1 MVQRDASW
9 DLVVV
14 GGVYTDC
21 VVQGENIP
29 SQGETV
35 VGNTF
40 LMLPG
45 SKASNQAVEAARLG
59 ARVALVARV
68 GKDSRGDDIVASLQ
82 DEGVDTRYIVRDGA
96 SATGISLIQ
105 VNMQGNK
112 QMMVALGAS
121 QHLTIEDV
129 ERARE
134 AMAQAK
140 IVATQ
145 LEVPQ
150 DVALTALRLGRE
162 LGAQTLF
169 DPAPAAK
176 VSDEL
181 LQLVDIL
188 KPDAKEAYTLTGIT
202 VHDRDSARAAAQRLL
217 QRGVRI
223 VSIQAGKEGDLL
235 VWQDG
240 EEWLPR
246 FPVQSV
252 DSTGA
257 GDTLAGAL
265 ATALAMGQSLQDA
278 GRFASAAA
286 ALTTTKLGARPALPY
301 RDEVLHLL
309 QKRS

>member
-112 QMMVALGAS
+112 QMMVALGA
-121 QHLTIEDV
+121 
-129 ERARE
+129 R
-134 AMAQAK
+134 
-140 IVATQ
+140 
-145 LEVPQ
+145 
-150 DVALTALRLGRE
+150 
-162 LGAQTLF
+162 
-169 DPAPAAK
+169 PAP
-176 VSDEL
+176 
-181 LQLVDIL
+181 
-188 KPDAKEAYTLTGIT
+188 
-202 VHDRDSARAAAQRLL
+202 
-217 QRGVRI
+217 
-223 VSIQAGKEGDLL
+223 
-235 VWQDG
+235 
-240 EEWLPR
+240 
-246 FPVQSV
+246 
-252 DSTGA
+252 
-257 GDTLAGAL
+257 
-265 ATALAMGQSLQDA
+265 
-278 GRFASAAA
+278 
-286 ALTTTKLGARPALPY
+286 
-301 RDEVLHLL
+301 
-309 QKRS
+309 